1 MLGRSVR
8 GWLCAIGKDVWAGKA
23 LQELNVSSS
32 LFEIAYAAATQR
44 LCLFT
49 GTGFS
54 KAVSA
59 NDAPGWQSLLEQ
71 VCDCLPDGAALRASL
86 FPAAGVPP
94 LSLEEAA
101 QVIALR
107 LTRVGLHIN
116 DCIKDLIQPLQIKG
130 DVAAVEAFYA
140 NHAFRVIT
148 TNYDKL
154 SEQLAGAERVQSIAP
169 GMPIPRSSAKVKVY
183 HVHGSVDSPENLVV
197 TSDDYFRFMN
207 SDSYFSRKLSTIL
220 HENTVVIL
228 GYSLADTNLKR
239 IISDYKTFANN
250 HVIGSNLFF
259 VSRKPVDQVIK
270 DFYFHSFGIR
280 VIDGMEVDQFFT
292 RLNGQVERVAEV
304 VEESLE
310 SIVNVMNN
318 GHEFVESFIKLED
331 SFFQV
336 IASLSAKGFSLKSPK
351 VVAVIG
357 DFLERKRQFT
367 LAPGAWEQYEHLA
380 NWLIHL
386 GSLFEVGNTSIRE
399 VYLKAVRRS
408 MATMSKEKRLG
419 YSWQAYKLWQGNWA
433 SVSAANRLLI
443 REYIT
448 AQAVGSDAQ
457 LIVESLG

>member
-1 MLGRSVR
+1 M
-8 GWLCAIGKDVWAGKA
+8 
-23 LQELNVSSS
+23 SSS

-59 NDAPGWQSLLEQ
+59 NEAPGWQNLLEQ
-71 VCDCLPDGAALRASL
+71 ICDCLPDGGGLQASL
-86 FPAAGVPP
+86 FPVAGVPP

-107 LTRVGLHIN
+107 LTRVDVNIN
-116 DCIKDLIQPLQIKG
+116 DRITQIIQSLKVKG
-130 DVAAVEAFYA
+130 DVAEVGKFYA
-140 NHAFRVIT
+140 NHSFRVIT

-154 SEQLAGAERVQSIAP
+154 SEQLAGPDRVQSIAP
-169 GMPIPRSSAKVKVY
+169 GMPIPRSSAAVKVY

-239 IISDYKTFANN
+239 IINDYKTFANN

-259 VSRKPVDQVIK
+259 VSRKAVDQVIK

-280 VIDGMEVDQFFT
+280 VIDGLEVGQFFAK
-292 RLNGQVERVAEV
+292 LNWQVGRVATV

-310 SIVNVMNN
+310 SIENVMNK
-318 GHEFVESFIKLED
+318 GYRFVEAFIKLED

-336 IASLSAKGFSLKSPK
+336 IASLSAKGFSLKNPK

-357 DFLERKRQFT
+357 DFLERKRTFT
-367 LAPGAWEQYEHLA
+367 LVPGAWEQYDHLA

-386 GSLFEVGNTSIRE
+386 GALFEVGNTSIRD
-399 VYLKAVRRS
+399 VYLNAVGRS

-419 YSWQAYKLWQGNWA
+419 YSWQAYKLWQSNWA
-433 SVSAANRLLI
+433 SISAANRLLI

-448 AQAVGSDAQ
+448 TRKVGSDAQ
-457 LIVESLG
+457 FIVDSLN